1 MPRSLGS
8 VRLVINSQL
17 LLIGALVSH
26 FAGGGSFI
34 PVREMVTA
42 TAFIAFLLFL
52 GKKKTLSG
60 PTLALLVTLAQSAG
74 HIILGGMSNSSATM
88 LLSHLTGGL
97 ISYWIVQKSEALW
110 EFLANP
116 IRALILRLAREFII
130 PRLTKILSQFSVR
143 GFFVNPSEIQAH
155 THRGPP
161 LTEGFF
167 A

>member
-34 PVREMVTA
+34 PVRELVIA

-60 PTLALLVTLAQSAG
+60 PTLALLVTLTQSAG
-74 HIILGGMSNSSATM
+74 HIILGGMSNSNASM
-88 LLSHLTGGL
+88 LFSHLTGAL
-97 ISYWIVQKSEALW
+97 ISYWIVQKSEAIW
-110 EFLANP
+110 EFLTNP
-116 IRALILRLAREFII
+116 IRSLFLRFERELAI
-130 PRLTKILSQFSVR
+130 PRVRTILSHFSVR